1 MTKDAAAEIVE
12 ENFKGLSEFIKDD
25 DILYWYKKLI
35 VTCMEEYGAS
45 LQPKEADKD
54 IEIEARE
61 RESKFLN
68 ERINEQYR
76 EIERLKAALD
86 ACFGVMM
93 QFTSIGKGKFYTPH
107 KLEIILAERKRAE
120 TLYYEAQKP
129 LTDKDIQ
136 RKWISVSDSLPEEL
150 EYVTCLNT
158 EGCIST
164 GRLYSNGFTMFFAD
178 GEKPVG
184 ELAVTHWQPLPPLP
198 NSSTGDERSVARMPN
213 QGTKPLDNKS

>member
-136 RKWISVSDSLPEEL
+136 SKWISVEAVKELLAKQRVLCAEYLEDSFSEHPYKLHQMINYAPE
-150 EYVTCLNT
+150 
-158 EGCIST
+158 
-164 GRLYSNGFTMFFAD
+164 
-178 GEKPVG
+178 
-184 ELAVTHWQPLPPLP
+184 PPLP
-198 NSSTGDERSVARMPN
+198 SLANNSSLSNE
-213 QGTKPLDNKS
+213 